1 MSIYGVAFVDR
12 HGNVGHWI
20 TGSGRD
26 SDHVIPIIVV
36 NIFIWFCFLLVGGLT
51 TQAEP
56 PPTRDA
62 NRECGTDSTNG
73 GWLRRLVRRWGFR
86 GRI

>member
-51 TQAEP
+51 TQAQRP
-56 PPTRDA
+56 GPKDA
-62 NRECGTDSTNG
+62 WIATGAP
-73 GWLRRLVRRWGFR
+73 LVGFAAAR
-86 GRI
+86 G